1 MPQPQVIQFTT
12 EQGTSAPVNTVAP
25 AVTGNLWVNQLLS
38 CTTGTWTGDV
48 SSGYTYQWKDGSGN
62 ISGATSS
69 TYRIQSGEATKA
81 IHCTVTATGTGGATT
96 QDSNTTATVSP
107 NRGHVG
113 YTFSFA

>member
-1 MPQPQVIQFTT
+1 MPEGSNLLFTT
-12 EQGTSAPVNTVAP
+12 LQGTAAPVNTVAP

-69 TYRIQSGEATKA
+69 TYRITGGEATRV
-81 IHCTVTATGTGGATT
+81 IHCTVTATGTGGATA
-96 QDSNTTATVSP
+96 QDSNTTAAVTGNKAVSGF
-107 NRGHVG
+107 RMAF
-113 YTFSFA
+113 T